1 MKRILVDTKPCY
13 FHGVPAFSTQ
23 SGEMLVCGYFVQD
36 ILQLDVWLE
45 EHVVF
50 EFRRRWFSGATLV
63 YLPRR
68 PAKHLPFR
76 WSLSP
81 ETEWLEAGL
90 MWSPLHELLVQLG
103 AKWVVYVKGTV
114 CNSQP

>member
-1 MKRILVDTKPCY
+1 MKRILVETQLQCVYGVDTYVTYPNKMFICGN
-13 FHGVPAFSTQ
+13 FVKGVLGVFA
-23 SGEMLVCGYFVQD
+23 D
-36 ILQLDVWLE
+36 LE

-76 WSLSP
+76 WSRSP

-90 MWSPLHELLVQLG
+90 MWSPMHDLLVQLG
-103 AKWVVYVKGTV
+103 AKRVVYVKGSLV
-114 CNSQP
+114 